1 MSKMKTGKCPDNDND
16 NNHGNQYPVYV
27 PLIYRKR
34 KKKRGG
40 TVIAILGFVV
50 GNSNL
55 RFDVTQAKRVGHII
69 DLTRHLHKR

>member
-27 PLIYRKR
+27 PLIYEKEE
-34 KKKRGG
+34 GG
-40 TVIAILGFVV
+40 IVIAILGFVV

>member
-34 KKKRGG
+34 KKKRGEG
-40 TVIAILGFVV
+40 P
-50 GNSNL
+50 
-55 RFDVTQAKRVGHII
+55 
-69 DLTRHLHKR
+69 